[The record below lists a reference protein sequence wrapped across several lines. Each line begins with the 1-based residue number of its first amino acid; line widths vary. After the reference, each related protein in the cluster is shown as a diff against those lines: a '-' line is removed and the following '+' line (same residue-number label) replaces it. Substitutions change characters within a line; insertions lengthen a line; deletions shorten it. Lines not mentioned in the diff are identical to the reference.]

1 MKKTIVLLLA
11 LLGMVVNVN
20 AADVTR
26 RIVAVL
32 EDNAVNAGLVTSW
45 DGWKNGPH
53 IHVFYNDGSDHV
65 LTGTWW
71 STAMTYCGTYLTD
84 SKARKV
90 YYTDVT
96 ADESVFSTYD
106 LNIIIAGKATDDAYN
121 RITYT
126 GRYLTDQVF
135 YLYIDGTVKYSAK
148 DIVYYLVNTD
158 GAKLADLSYDVST
171 GLATGTYSN
180 SDNTYAI
187 VAANYALKDEF
198 SGIRDWEMVMRPEG
212 DVNLEIN
219 DFVNYPGN
227 LTGSTKTFYF
237 TKVSDFNLSFNII
250 ERKYKIEPFFTT
262 NISSVGYATF
272 SSAYDVV
279 CDADAYYASKA
290 AGSSVSFSQYAGNKI
305 PANQGALLKG
315 SGTVTFT
322 PAGETL
328 SAPATNFLK
337 ASVTETN
344 LTTGDSPYNY
354 ILAGTDASD
363 LGFYYVNKARTS
375 GAGKAYLQTDVAL
388 TTATLARVAMVFDDE
403 AETTGI
409 KELKSVKADG
419 IFNLRGQRV
428 MNAQKGLY
436 IVNGKKMLMK

>member
-11 LLGMVVNVN
+11 LLGMEVNVN

-32 EDNAVNAGLVTSW
+32 EDNAVNDGLATSW
-45 DGWKNGPH
+45 NGWKDGPH
-53 IHVFYNDGSDHV
+53 IHVFYNDGSDHE

-71 STAMTYCGTYLTD
+71 STAMTHCGTYWND

-106 LNIIIAGKATDDAYN
+106 LNIIIAGEATDDAYN

-135 YLYIDGTVKYSAK
+135 YLYIDGTVKYSAQ
-148 DIVYYLVNTD
+148 DIVYYLVNTS

-180 SDNTYAI
+180 SADTYAI
-187 VAANYALKDEF
+187 VAANYALWDGF
-198 SGIRDWEMVMRPEG
+198 SGIRDWGMVMRPEG
-212 DVNLEIN
+212 AKDLEIN
-219 DFVNYPGN
+219 NFVNYPGN

-237 TKVSDFNLSFNII
+237 KLVSDFKLSFNII
-250 ERKYKIEPFFTT
+250 EKKYKIEPFFTT

-272 SSAYDVV
+272 SSAHDVV
-279 CDADAYYASKA
+279 CDAEAYYASKA
-290 AGSSVSFSQYAGNKI
+290 SGSSVSFTKYADNKI

-337 ASVTETN
+337 ASVTDTE
-344 LTTGDSPYNY
+344 LTTGGSPYNY
-354 ILAGTDASD
+354 ILAGSNASD
-363 LGFYYVNKARTS
+363 LGFYYVNEVRTS
-375 GAGKAYLQTDVAL
+375 GAGKAYLQTTASLTPVAS
-388 TTATLARVAMVFDDE
+388 ARVAMVFSDE
-403 AETTGI
+403 SETTGI